1 MLLVA
6 GCSAG
11 AGGHDAPLR
20 PTLTAAETT
29 VFVGERTHLI
39 ASFDGDEASI
49 DGIGPVE
56 SGVAVETQALSRAT
70 TFTLRVRRGQE
81 HAEAHATVEARYRN
95 AFRVLNDAPVAQ
107 TRHLAATLPDGR
119 AILMGGNTSET
130 PNVPDS
136 TLTQV
141 FDPATETFARGP
153 ELLFSAGA
161 QEFTSVVQLSNGGF
175 LLVGGGVNA
184 GLGGRTSVVTQ
195 LFDPA
200 AAAGPVEVGDAVV
213 SGVSSRT
220 STPLSDGGALLTG
233 GFLSNRAE
241 RYDPVE
247 AKWRA
252 AGNMLHVRGGHT
264 ATLLRDGRV
273 LIAGGSTCCD
283 EPAPST
289 LLYANTAEIYDPAT
303 NAFSETGSMQFA
315 RGLHAAALL
324 PDGRVLI
331 SGGDGND
338 PAAPPLG
345 TEIFDPATGR
355 FSSAGN
361 LAAPRDSHTALT
373 LTDGRVLVAGGEV
386 PPLLAGGASVG
397 IAGTEIFDPATGRWT
412 GGPMI
417 DAGFSAAT
425 VTMLSNGKVLV
436 FGGEDRGGFPRANA
450 ALFE

>member
-1 MLLVA
+1 M
-6 GCSAG
+6 
-11 AGGHDAPLR
+11 
-20 PTLTAAETT
+20 ET
-29 VFVGERTHLI
+29 
-39 ASFDGDEASI
+39 
-49 DGIGPVE
+49 PP
-56 SGVAVETQALSRAT
+56 LSRAT

-81 HAEAHATVEARYRN
+81 HAEAQATVEARYRN
-95 AFRVLNDAPVAQ
+95 AFRILRDAPIAQ
-107 TRHLAATLPDGR
+107 TRHVAAPLPDGR
-119 AILMGGNTSET
+119 SILMGGNTSET

-153 ELLFSAGA
+153 ELLFSAA
-161 QEFTSVVQLSNGGF
+161 AHEFTSLVQLSNGGF
-175 LLVGGGVNA
+175 LLAGGGINA
-184 GLGGRTSVVTQ
+184 GLGGRTSAATQ
-195 LFDPA
+195 MFDPA
-200 AAAGPVEVGDAVV
+200 GARFVEVGDAVLTGI
-213 SGVSSRT
+213 SGRT
-220 STPLSDGGALLTG
+220 SAPLGDGGALLTG
-233 GFLSNRAE
+233 GFVSNRAE

-247 AKWRA
+247 KKWRA
-252 AGNMLHVRGGHT
+252 VGNMLHVRGGHT

-283 EPAPST
+283 QPAPSN
-289 LLYANTAEIYDPAT
+289 LAYANTAEIYDPAT
-303 NAFSETGSMQFA
+303 DAFSATGSMEVA

-345 TEIFDPATGR
+345 AEIFDPATGR

-361 LAAPRDSHTALT
+361 LLTPRDSHTAVT

-386 PPLLAGGASVG
+386 PPLVAGSAGVG
-397 IAGTEIFDPATGRWT
+397 VPGTEIFDPAAGRWT
-412 GGPMI
+412 EGPTI
-417 DAGFSAAT
+417 DRDFLAAT

-436 FGGEDRGGFPRANA
+436 FGGEDRAGFPRANA